1 MRFPRSILIV
11 SYLSALALL
20 SSFLPATTAADEP
33 KVQIDWADGPIT
45 ARLGDIA
52 EIKVP
57 AGYRFTGKEGTRK
70 FLELTHNPPSS
81 SELGTII
88 PITFEDTESKDSGF
102 WFVIFEFDDVGYVK
116 DDERDKLDADAL
128 LQSIKDNTENAN
140 EERAKHGWS
149 AYHVTSWY
157 KPPFFDVT
165 TKNLTWAMQGYS
177 VEDNKQEQSVNY
189 SVRILGR
196 RGTMNADLVLA
207 PNLVANAVPRFETLL
222 SGFSYLPGSAYSEFR
237 AGDKVA
243 KYGLAALVVG
253 GAAAIATKTGLLAK
267 MWKLI
272 VLAVVAFIGFL
283 KRVWQ
288 YLKRLFAGKAS
299 EETPERSEETPEQ
312 G

>member
-1 MRFPRSILIV
+1 
-11 SYLSALALL
+11 
-20 SSFLPATTAADEP
+20 
-33 KVQIDWADGPIT
+33 
-45 ARLGDIA
+45 
-52 EIKVP
+52 
-57 AGYRFTGKEGTRK
+57 
-70 FLELTHNPPSS
+70 
-81 SELGTII
+81 
-88 PITFEDTESKDSGF
+88 
-102 WFVIFEFDDVGYVK
+102 
-116 DDERDKLDADAL
+116 
-128 LQSIKDNTENAN
+128 
-140 EERAKHGWS
+140 
-149 AYHVTSWY
+149 
-157 KPPFFDVT
+157 
-165 TKNLTWAMQGYS
+165 
-177 VEDNKQEQSVNY
+177 
-189 SVRILGR
+189 
-196 RGTMNADLVLA
+196 MNADLVLA

-267 MWKLI
+267 IWKLI